1 MSKTNNINDL
11 EPLYSP
17 QQLAQYLVISIRQ
30 AKRMLER
37 NEIRHK
43 RSGNKIFIP
52 KSAIQEWL
60 QGNQNSDDPEK
71 GNN

>member
-1 MSKTNNINDL
+1 MNKANHIKDL
-11 EPLYSP
+11 ESLYSP
-17 QQLAQYLVISIRQ
+17 QQLAQYLDVSVRQ

-37 NEIRHK
+37 KEIRHI

-60 QGNQNSDDPEK
+60 HGNQNSDDPEK